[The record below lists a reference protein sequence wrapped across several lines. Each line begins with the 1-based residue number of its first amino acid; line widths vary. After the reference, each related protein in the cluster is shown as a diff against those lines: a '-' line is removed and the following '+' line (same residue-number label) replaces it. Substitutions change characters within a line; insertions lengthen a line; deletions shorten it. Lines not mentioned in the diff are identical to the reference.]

1 MSSVHVVY
9 SIRIQA
15 FYLKGSNRQNKAS
28 VIRVHEIKS
37 RLSYFNFLGTRVFVA
52 RVARQTKTREYKD
65 LDARFTANLGYSHH
79 QKSVVLDAPS
89 SKESSGGDVDTRRIV
104 AYVGGVDLTGS
115 KLTLESA

>member
-1 MSSVHVVY
+1 M
-9 SIRIQA
+9 
-15 FYLKGSNRQNKAS
+15 
-28 VIRVHEIKS
+28 HEIKS
-37 RLSYFNFLGTRVFVA
+37 TLSHFHFHFLGTRVFVA

-115 KLTLESA
+115 TLTLESDLAGSISSEWDFFKWALLKQEPMKGE

>member
-1 MSSVHVVY
+1 M
-9 SIRIQA
+9 
-15 FYLKGSNRQNKAS
+15 
-28 VIRVHEIKS
+28 HEIKS
-37 RLSYFNFLGTRVFVA
+37 TLSHFHFHFLGTRVFVA

-115 KLTLESA
+115 KLTLECA